1 MRCVDVPQLSHLELR
16 NAFQKVDS
24 VVIEN
29 AGLLEEKLRTGVVIH
44 SQSEWDEAS
53 NFIGSLT
60 VASNSCN
67 GYYFSELDYS
77 HIQFLRELLIGD
89 ECLHCVE
96 ELRLCGLER
105 LEKVVIGKKSLCT
118 RNGCFECVNCEQ
130 LKTLKIGNES
140 CGVWNR
146 FVVMNCGVSEIR
158 VGDECFVNCEF
169 VSLVSACA
177 GGE

>member
-1 MRCVDVPQLSHLELR
+1 MRCVGIPQLSRLELH
-16 NAFQKVDS
+16 NAFQRVDS

-29 AGLLEEKLRTGVVIH
+29 AGLLEEKLRTGVVVH
-44 SQSEWDEAS
+44 SHDEWNETS

-60 VASNSCN
+60 VANNSCN
-67 GYYFSELDYS
+67 EYSFSELDYS

-89 ECLHCVE
+89 WSLRCVK
-96 ELRLCGLER
+96 ELRLYGLER

-118 RNGCFECVNCEQ
+118 RNGCFECVNCAQ
-130 LKTLKIGNES
+130 LKTIQIGNGS
-140 CGVWNR
+140 CGAWNR
-146 FVVMNCGVSEIR
+146 FVVMDCGVNEIR

-169 VSLVSACA
+169 VSLVSTCA

>member
-1 MRCVDVPQLSHLELR
+1 MRCAGIPHLSHLELH
-16 NAFQKVDS
+16 NAFRKVGS

-29 AGLLEEKLRTGVVIH
+29 AGPLEEKLRKGTVIH
-44 SQSEWDEAS
+44 SRSEWNETP
-53 NFIGSLT
+53 NFSGSLT
-60 VASNSCN
+60 VASNCCN
-67 GYYFSELDYS
+67 GYSFSELDYS
-77 HIQFLRELLIGD
+77 HIQFLRELFIGD
-89 ECLHCVE
+89 ECLQCVK

-118 RNGCFECVNCEQ
+118 SDGCFECVNCEQ

-140 CGVWNR
+140 CGAWNR

-169 VSLVSACA
+169 VSLVSTCV
-177 GGE
+177 G

>member
-1 MRCVDVPQLSHLELR
+1 MRCVDIPQLSHLELH
-16 NAFQKVDS
+16 NAFHRVDS
-24 VVIEN
+24 LVIEN
-29 AGLLEEKLRTGVVIH
+29 AGPLEEKLRKGTVIH
-44 SQSEWDEAS
+44 SRDEWDETS

-67 GYYFSELDYS
+67 RYSFSELDYS
-77 HIQFLRELLIGD
+77 HIQFLCELFIGD
-89 ECLHCVE
+89 ECLHCVK

-118 RNGCFECVNCEQ
+118 TDGCFECVNCEQ

-140 CGVWNR
+140 CGAWNR
-146 FVVMNCGVSEIR
+146 FAVMDCGVSEIR

-177 GGE
+177 GGK